1 MKYDEE
7 SIMKRKHRENLIKI
21 VIDIILVILIYHMI
35 LVFVSC
41 FIKIDETHFLGFRAY
56 KITTR

>member
-7 SIMKRKHRENLIKI
+7 SIMRRKQKEKLIKK

-41 FIKIDETHFLGFRAY
+41 LNKIEDTHLLGFRAY